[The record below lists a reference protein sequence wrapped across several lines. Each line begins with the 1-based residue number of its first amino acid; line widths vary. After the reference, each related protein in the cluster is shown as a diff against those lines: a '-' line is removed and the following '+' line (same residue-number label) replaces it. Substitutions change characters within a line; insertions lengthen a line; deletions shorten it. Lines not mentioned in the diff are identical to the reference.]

1 MSAIK
6 AFWKKKF
13 LGISG
18 LVFLCLV
25 LSGCSALGKGNPN
38 TMDDYL
44 PGLFSE
50 AEFLTANDFPNLDPN
65 ESFTLLFD
73 STGFT
78 AGDSDKSD
86 RASWGAVATYF
97 PEQCMYENFWS
108 GASVELTGSKNVK
121 GLAVNFRSINVSIED
136 FMRSNAS
143 VLGQYVLA
151 LDSEELASSYF
162 SSIAE
167 SLEVCAKG
175 VRAKKADGSLF
186 EVGVK
191 TAPSKNFKY
200 YQSADVLIRSSQDG
214 LIGLDVF
221 VKTKFSIVFYKVFV
235 NDLNL
240 PTKTSWRALNSLLN
254 DPIQRICLIEQCEA
268 PTIKIES
275 IGRFK
280 PSGLLVSK
288 PKL

>member
-6 AFWKKKF
+6 AFQKKKF

-18 LVFLCLV
+18 LVFLCLT
-25 LSGCSALGKGNPN
+25 LSGCSALGKGNPSA
-38 TMDDYL
+38 MEDYL
-44 PGLFSE
+44 PALFSE

-73 STGFT
+73 STGFKT
-78 AGDSDKSD
+78 GDSEKSD
-86 RASWGAVATYF
+86 RASWGEVATYF

-108 GASVELTGSKNVK
+108 GASVEVTGSKNVK
-121 GLAVNFRSINVSIED
+121 GLAVNFRSINVSVED

-151 LDSEELASSYF
+151 LDSEELANSYF

-175 VRAKKADGSLF
+175 VRAKKTDGSLF

-240 PTKTSWRALNSLLN
+240 PTKTSWGALNSLLN

-268 PTIKIES
+268 PTIKIEN
-275 IGRFK
+275 IGSFK
-280 PSGLLVSK
+280 PSGLLASK

>member
-1 MSAIK
+1 
-6 AFWKKKF
+6 
-13 LGISG
+13 
-18 LVFLCLV
+18 
-25 LSGCSALGKGNPN
+25 
-38 TMDDYL
+38 
-44 PGLFSE
+44 
-50 AEFLTANDFPNLDPN
+50 
-65 ESFTLLFD
+65 
-73 STGFT
+73 
-78 AGDSDKSD
+78 
-86 RASWGAVATYF
+86 
-97 PEQCMYENFWS
+97 
-108 GASVELTGSKNVK
+108 
-121 GLAVNFRSINVSIED
+121 
-136 FMRSNAS
+136 MRSNAS

-151 LDSEELASSYF
+151 LDSEELANSYF

-175 VRAKKADGSLF
+175 VRAKKTDGSLF

-240 PTKTSWRALNSLLN
+240 PTKTSWGALNSLLN

-268 PTIKIES
+268 PTIKIEN
-275 IGRFK
+275 IGSFK
-280 PSGLLVSK
+280 PSGLLASK